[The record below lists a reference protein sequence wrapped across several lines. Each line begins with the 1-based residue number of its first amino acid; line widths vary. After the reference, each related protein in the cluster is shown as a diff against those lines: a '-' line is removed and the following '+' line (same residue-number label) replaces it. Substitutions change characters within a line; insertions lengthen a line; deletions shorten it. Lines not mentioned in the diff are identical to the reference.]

1 MRMKKLKVAAGR
13 ILFAVVMVLIIGA
26 FVLYQQGY
34 YDIVFIDRETE
45 PAVTDVPDEI
55 AAPEETTAEETEEN
69 GIEEDPPEADDT
81 EAVPEEPPV
90 QSDPAYKELTAK
102 IENAKNYLNNG
113 WTVYEGLYN
122 RNSNKIVAFNL
133 PVTVEKIYSYKNENI
148 SVNVYN
154 EATNDTEI
162 VQKSQKLP
170 LIRSYMGYLLI
181 NNAAHATSIYNP
193 VKNIINRD
201 LINLSPAYVRDTAGD
216 PVFIYEG
223 ENYTMGSDS
232 RLAPVEID
240 LNLLTGLRGNYPR
253 YYGTVNSGL
262 SLYYEE
268 RPISRLI
275 NGAQVEAAA
284 QRGEYLEP
292 IYVDDISRLYGYKNA
307 AGAIVIPARYLY
319 AFNFTENGLAVVADR
334 NRVVSVINTYGST
347 VITVQNT
354 TLRISEL
361 SNRAVYNGYYLPTD
375 FSMNQRGMLY
385 FDSGLL
391 RVRRV
396 ITQSNTLKSTLR
408 DNDIL
413 IRTDG
418 SIFEIP
424 TGYEIA
430 YYSDGVAV
438 LKSGD
443 LYGCFSNT
451 GKWITQPIYT
461 YAGMFNEGLIV
472 LGNRDGKKG
481 VIDTNGNTVLP
492 FVYDEISD
500 MSGGVIAAF
509 EKQNGW
515 SVYLKIAREE
525 G

>member
-1 MRMKKLKVAAGR
+1 MIKKNLKLAAGR
-13 ILFAVVMVLIIGA
+13 ILFGAVMVFIIAA

-45 PAVTDVPDEI
+45 PEVTD
-55 AAPEETTAEETEEN
+55 APEKITPPETTAEEIEEN
-69 GIEEDPPEADDT
+69 IIDEDSPESDETDT
-81 EAVPEEPPV
+81 DTYEPPV
-90 QSDPAYKELTAK
+90 QNDPAYKELTAK

-122 RNSNKIVAFNL
+122 RNSNKIVTFNL
-133 PVTVEKIYSYKNENI
+133 PVSVEKVYSYKNENI
-148 SVNVYN
+148 SENVYN
-154 EATNDTEI
+154 EETNETEI
-162 VQKSQKLP
+162 IQKNQKLP

-181 NNAAHATSIYNP
+181 NNASNTTSIYNP

-201 LINLSPAYVRDTAGD
+201 LKDLSPAYIRDMAGN

-223 ENYTMGSDS
+223 ENYTMNSDS
-232 RLAPVEID
+232 RLAPID
-240 LNLLTGLRGNYPR
+240 IDINLLTGLHGNYPR
-253 YYGTVNSGL
+253 YHGSVNAGL
-262 SLYYEE
+262 YLYYEE

-275 NGAQVEAAA
+275 NGLQVEAAA
-284 QRGEYLEP
+284 NRGEYLEP
-292 IYVDDISRLYGYKNA
+292 IYVDDVSRLYGYKNA
-307 AGAIVIPARYLY
+307 DGNVVIPARYLY
-319 AFNFTENGLAVVADR
+319 AFNFTENGLAVVGDR
-334 NRVVSVINTYGST
+334 NRVLSVINIYGNT

-361 SNRAVYNGYYLPTD
+361 SARAVYDGYYLPKS
-375 FSMNQRGMLY
+375 FSMDQRGMLY

-396 ITQSNTLKSTLR
+396 ITQYNTLQSILR
-408 DNDIL
+408 ENDVL
-413 IRTDG
+413 IKTDG

-424 TGYEIA
+424 SGYEIV

-438 LKSGD
+438 LKSGE

-461 YAGMFNEGLIV
+461 YAGMFNEGLAV

-481 VIDTNGNTVLP
+481 VIDINGNTVLP

-500 MSGGVIAAF
+500 ISGGAIAAF

-515 SVYLKIAREE
+515 SIYLKIAREE